1 MPITTFAA
9 AGLRRRSGLLLAA
22 LLLAMPA
29 FGSAVAGPLQAPHL
43 SRYQAG
49 KAPFGFRNVCG
60 QYPWACSNR
69 ASGKITGDAEIL
81 AIARKI
87 NSSVNRKIR
96 QVTDRAQFGVKERW
110 TLPTSG
116 KGDCEDIVLMKLK
129 MLIDAGVAP
138 RRLFMAQVLPR
149 RFEQHVVLIVRTKKG
164 DYVLDSLTS
173 RVKTWRQTGYTF
185 LKMQNTSNARKWDV
199 VLLGPMASRN

>member
-1 MPITTFAA
+1 MTITIFTATGFW
-9 AGLRRRSGLLLAA
+9 RRSGLLLAA
-22 LLLAMPA
+22 VLLVIPA
-29 FGSAVAGPLQAPHL
+29 FGSVVAGPLQAPHL
-43 SRYQAG
+43 SRFQSG
-49 KAPFGFRNVCG
+49 KAPFGFKNVCG
-60 QYPWACSNR
+60 QYPWACSSR

-81 AIARKI
+81 AIARKV

-96 QVTDRAQFGVKERW
+96 QVSDQAQFGVKERW

-129 MLIDAGVAP
+129 KLIDAGVAP
-138 RRLFMAQVLPR
+138 KRLFMAQVLPR

-185 LKMQNTSNARKWDV
+185 LKMQNPGNARKWDV
-199 VLLGPMASRN
+199 VLLGPMASRK